1 MSEVQTPLNWTD
13 SRPDLA
19 AIGQAIL
26 KLDPRAIETPPT
38 GASSV
43 PDIVVERM
51 HGLTDWVAQVRSP
64 ARGWPSDVPPTP
76 ENLAPYALEEAYD
89 VLEALKTAP
98 FGRPGPSP
106 SVDRRGGARTAPTIA
121 PGPIAVHDLLSRLL
135 WLVLGSAEPL
145 VAWLGGVPARLAADP
160 RREAV
165 GTARVVVGLEV
176 RSEAGTCYCDLTGDR
191 PFASQTTPCTL
202 SDLSATL
209 HSEGIAGGQRP
220 FAVGDLLDRLRRAIV
235 SHAREL
241 APLFEPTSVEL
252 FAPGGRWHSG
262 QVRLYLQVEFISHDP
277 VAENDECRSPL
288 HELAIAPVSP
298 EQIDTDRPLRQ
309 ATLQRFSPLLRELG
323 HSATTDPNPFDPAP
337 DSPLCQVVAIA
348 SQLADCSENQLPGA
362 FSVSKGQPIPLDDF
376 VRRLFWQCLAGAY
389 EMMQLLTGIQ
399 GRVLQPE
406 RSWQTGTLR
415 LVGLLRIEA
424 PGSSWEVDLATGE
437 VVGSGDRP
445 ASGQDNRV
453 APKSAIDADECDW
466 CRQPILT
473 EVLLSRA
480 IARVR
485 ARSLQMTVLE
495 RALFAGDPFPIHL
508 HRPDRQHESSAL
520 ELRFVLELLP

>member
-1 MSEVQTPLNWTD
+1 MSEAQTPLNWTD

-26 KLDPRAIETPPT
+26 KLDPRANETLPT

-98 FGRPGPSP
+98 FVRPEPSLT
-106 SVDRRGGARTAPTIA
+106 VDRRDGSRTPPTIA
-121 PGPIAVHDLLSRLL
+121 PGPISLHDLLSRLL

-145 VAWLGGVPARLAADP
+145 LAWLGGVRARLAADP

-165 GTARVVVGLEV
+165 GTAQVVVGLEV
-176 RSEAGTCYCDLTGDR
+176 RTEAGACYFDLTGDR

-209 HSEGIAGGQRP
+209 YSEGMGGGYRP

-235 SHAREL
+235 SHAPEL
-241 APLFEPTSVEL
+241 APWFEPTSVEL

-277 VAENDECRSPL
+277 AAENDERPSLL

-298 EQIDTDRPLRQ
+298 EQIDTHRPLRQ
-309 ATLQRFSPLLRELG
+309 ATLQQFAPLLRQLAQN
-323 HSATTDPNPFDPAP
+323 ATTDGNSFDPSP

-362 FSVSKGQPIPLDDF
+362 FSVSKGQPISLDDF

-389 EMMQLLTGIQ
+389 EIMQLLAGVQ

-406 RSWQTGTLR
+406 RSWQGGTLR
-415 LVGLLRIEA
+415 LVGLLRIEV
-424 PGSSWEVDLATGE
+424 PSSSWELDLATGE
-437 VVGSGDRP
+437 AVGNTVRTGSGHE
-445 ASGQDNRV
+445 NRV
-453 APKSAIDADECDW
+453 APKSVICAPECDW

-480 IARVR
+480 IARLR

-495 RALFAGDPFPIHL
+495 RALFALVRCPVYL
-508 HRPDRQHESSAL
+508 HRTDRRRESSSL
-520 ELRFVLELLP
+520 ELRFVLEFLP